1 MKAFLSH
8 SSKDKAY
15 VEDVASLLRP
25 GSYELDSETFDAGLV
40 NSQAIVKALQRVDL
54 FCLFLSE
61 NSVNSAYVEFELLLG
76 LEFIASGRIARFLA
90 ICLDDVAFAQASSNA
105 KFFNI
110 VRKTLTP
117 EGASRLIEGT
127 LISVKQADENS
138 FHPFVGREK
147 ELQELENQIADYD
160 RPAAKGIFISGN
172 YGSGRRSLARNFYQS
187 QYPRSG
193 RVIPGIKID
202 AFSGIHELHRNILTT
217 LRPSLTARELRERIQ
232 AFELASIDEKRRQT
246 ADLLNSLL
254 TAHEAAFLIDNG
266 GLLTDSGA
274 LTEEVDAV
282 ISKLSARP
290 HPPAIII
297 APRMSPL
304 KLRRPQ
310 NDLAYVSVRSLP
322 YEATKRLLSRL
333 IKDRDIPLTSEAMDS
348 LVKLSDGHPFN
359 IYRLVIEITEH
370 GVDTFLANPT
380 NFIDWKHRQSS
391 EYVSKIE
398 LNESEATILALL
410 RTVPELDFS
419 AIAEALEM
427 NVQLASDSLSRLVNL
442 HVIDGNGDRFQ
453 VSPAVLVAVE
463 RDKRVRIS
471 RDIEQN
477 AMRSI
482 AKSLSLRLEEG
493 TASVSLVD
501 TAVLASLNTNDEMS
515 GFAAAFLLPSH
526 YVWMAKRS
534 YDQRSWEPSIRYAQ
548 EGLKGSNRL
557 SLEGIVAACRYICL
571 PAART
576 GNLIAF
582 DEGITKLR
590 GLNGNDWVK
599 SNIAF
604 LEGFNA
610 RLKGRLPTAEKF
622 FREAYD
628 FSPGNISAARELA
641 AICLARDNL
650 DEAEKFA
657 REAFSHA
664 QRNPYVVDILLAVL
678 VKKHGRNAKRVTEI
692 NDMFDTLSKVGE
704 EGGKSFYTTR
714 KAEFEHLWGS
724 NKEALRLIELAIK
737 KTPTLFE
744 PQRIYAEI
752 LLKDGNKSRASSVL
766 DGMREMVGA
775 RNVEDSRTNYRSYLV
790 TYAHYLVEIGEWD
803 QAKKIYDDGAI
814 FTEQERRAAVK
825 EIEITQSYS
834 SKKV

>member
-8 SSKDKAY
+8 SSKDKGY
-15 VEDVASLLRP
+15 VEEVASLLRP

-40 NSQAIVKALQRVDL
+40 NSQAIVKALQRADL

-61 NSVNSAYVEFELLLG
+61 NSVSSAYVEFELLLG
-76 LEFIASGRIARFLA
+76 LEFMASGRIARFLA
-90 ICLDDVAFAQASSNA
+90 ICLDEVAFSRASSNA

-110 VRKTLTP
+110 IRKNLTP
-117 EGASRLIEGT
+117 ESATRLIEGT
-127 LISVKQADENS
+127 LISVKQADESS
-138 FHPFVGREK
+138 FHPFVGREN
-147 ELQELENQIADYD
+147 ELQELENQIVDYG

-187 QYPRSG
+187 HYPRSG

-202 AFSGIHELHRNILTT
+202 AFSGIHELYRNILTT
-217 LRPSLTARELRERIQ
+217 LRPTLTAKELRGRIQ

-246 ADLLNSLL
+246 ADLLNGLL
-254 TAHEAAFLIDNG
+254 PANEAAFLIDNG
-266 GLLTDSGA
+266 GILTDSGA
-274 LTEEVDAV
+274 LTEELDEV

-297 APRMSPL
+297 APRMTPM
-304 KLRRPQ
+304 KLRRAQ
-310 NDLAYVSVRSLP
+310 NDLAYVGVRALS
-322 YEATKRLLSRL
+322 YEATKRLLLRL
-333 IKDRDIPLTSEAMDS
+333 TKDRDISLSNEALDS
-348 LVKLSDGHPFN
+348 LIKLSDGHPFN
-359 IYRLVIEITEH
+359 IYRLVQEIGER
-370 GVDTFLANPT
+370 GIDAFLASPSD
-380 NFIDWKHRQSS
+380 FIDWKHRQSS
-391 EYVSKIE
+391 EYLSKIE
-398 LNESEATILALL
+398 FGDIDIKLLALL
-410 RTVPELDFS
+410 RSVPELDFS
-419 AIAEALEM
+419 AIVAALEM
-427 NVQLASDSLSRLVNL
+427 DAQPISDALSRLANL
-442 HVIDGNGDRFQ
+442 HVVDGSGDRFQ

-471 RDIEQN
+471 RDAEQN

-482 AKSLSLRLEEG
+482 AKSLSVRLEEG

-501 TAVLASLNTNDEMS
+501 TAILASLDTNDEMS

-534 YDQRSWEPSIRYAQ
+534 YDQRGWDRSIRYAQ

-557 SLEGIVAACRYICL
+557 SLEGMVAACRCICL
-571 PAART
+571 AAART
-576 GNLIAF
+576 GNVSAF
-582 DEGITKLR
+582 DEGITKLKS
-590 GLNGNDWVK
+590 LNGNDWVG

-610 RLKGRLPTAEKF
+610 RLKGRLPTAEKL
-622 FREAYD
+622 FRDSYD
-628 FSPGNISAARELA
+628 LSPGNISAARELA
-641 AICLARDNL
+641 AICLARDNF

-692 NDMFDTLSKVGE
+692 NDMFDILSKVGE

-714 KAEFEHLWGS
+714 RAEFEHLWGN
-724 NKEALRLIELAIK
+724 NKEALRLIDVAIK

-752 LLKDGNKSRASSVL
+752 LLKDGNKLRASSVL

-775 RNVEDSRTNYRSYLV
+775 RDLEDSRTNYRSYLV

-814 FTEQERRAAVK
+814 FTEHERKAAVK
-825 EIEITQSYS
+825 EIEVTQSYS
-834 SKKV
+834 AKKF